1 MLSFTFHCMQEINIA
16 LKFAVRGQRNKK
28 IDIFGPNMIKHMAVI
43 FQQCTCLLFFPS
55 YKKYFKSPE
64 NCRCFLPCAKIPQKT
79 PKQNKQRKLTSTQ
92 THTHKSLLAIAILC
106 CHIMCLLVVLFT
118 PVTVSS
124 LIPEN
129 PFWPL
134 ALQEV
139 CEFSASSQTCAE
151 SKHKVRNSWASI
163 CTSQIMNSSTRGKLL
178 LWNPEASEEHS
189 EEMFGTAEYGSVLA
203 QRALKNPWVF
213 WHYVHNPA

>member
-1 MLSFTFHCMQEINIA
+1 MLSA
-16 LKFAVRGQRNKK
+16 LCKNTTK
-28 IDIFGPNMIKHMAVI
+28 
-43 FQQCTCLLFFPS
+43 
-55 YKKYFKSPE
+55 
-64 NCRCFLPCAKIPQKT
+64 
-79 PKQNKQRKLTSTQ
+79 KQNKTNKENSHPH

-163 CTSQIMNSSTRGKLL
+163 CTSQIMNSSTRIKLL

-203 QRALKNPWVF
+203 QRALKTHEFFGIMCTIQPKHMDHWPDLPPSKFICFSKMQIKLKDCHFDRVEDVQRTSQKHKYKGTWWDF
-213 WHYVHNPA
+213 YWKI